1 MRYVDIISALPNLM
15 LTEKMTIRD
24 ILIEQIGPP
33 RPRMKKFPSERQMD
47 KRRRKL
53 LIEAIK
59 RLRRKDEDGLGPG

>member
-1 MRYVDIISALPNLM
+1 MRYVDIIAALPNLM
-15 LTEKMTIRD
+15 GVEKAAIRD

-33 RPRMKKFPSERQMD
+33 RPPARFPTKEQMD